1 VARTDGTAQILA
13 EETNVTVA
21 ARNMFQLSNN
31 GPIGFNMLNTN
42 TSQRWRFAAQT
53 TGFRVSLAGTGGPEL
68 EVGTGGTLQA
78 GPGGAPNLVLDAVG
92 NLTIAGL
99 TQSSD
104 RNAKTRITPL
114 NPQAVLSKLTA
125 LPVTQWAYKTTPE
138 VSHIGPMAQDFYVAF
153 GLGADATHLAPGDL
167 ASVAVVGVKA
177 LHHMIKVRDAE
188 IAELK
193 QRLAA
198 LEGIV
203 SRVVAQQ
210 TTQTAQR

>member
-1 VARTDGTAQILA
+1 
-13 EETNVTVA
+13 
-21 ARNMFQLSNN
+21 
-31 GPIGFNMLNTN
+31 
-42 TSQRWRFAAQT
+42 
-53 TGFRVSLAGTGGPEL
+53 
-68 EVGTGGTLQA
+68 
-78 GPGGAPNLVLDAVG
+78 
-92 NLTIAGL
+92 LTIAGIL

-177 LHHMIKVRDAE
+177 LHRSVQELRQEVQVRDEKIAAQDAKLAE
-188 IAELK
+188 READIAELK
-193 QRLAA
+193 QRLAVLEARELRLQA
-198 LEGIV
+198 LEAAVEQLLAGSPLAGV
-203 SRVVAQQ
+203 
-210 TTQTAQR
+210 TATALQ